1 MSVIRINFL
10 TEFYYGDDAVLL
22 TMDGAGVD
30 QFRAALSDA
39 DADGSSRLEHD
50 GVTHEFR
57 IEPGAADLDLEETH
71 VVWRLD
77 HVKAVE
83 IINDLAVLSEKGRDG
98 HQYVDI
104 STPAQ
109 TLVVSRDE
117 YVDVVYPWLSPA

>member
-1 MSVIRINFL
+1 MSVIRVNL
-10 TEFYYGDDAVLL
+10 LNEFYYGDDAVLL

-30 QFRAALSDA
+30 LLRTALCDPAAQ
-39 DADGSSRLEHD
+39 GSSRFVHD

-57 IEPGAADLDLEETH
+57 IDPSAAALELEETH

-77 HVKAVE
+77 HAKAVE
-83 IINDLAVLSEKGRDG
+83 IINDLAVLSDKGRDG

-109 TLVVSRDE
+109 TLIVSRDE
-117 YVDVVYPWLSPA
+117 YVDVVYPWLSPS